1 MKRYGRGFSLD
12 WLSKYYDLVTR
23 AERSRYRRK
32 QIELSGIRPGE
43 KVLDV
48 GCGTGSLAILARI
61 AVGDDGETAG
71 IDIAANMIS
80 TAQRKAERAGLD
92 IDFRVAS
99 IDNLPYPD
107 GCFDVVTSTMMFH
120 HLPVEI
126 KARGLR
132 EVHRVLKADGRF
144 FLCDFLAPHPLAAP
158 LMFLPFVWMPSTRY
172 QLFGKLPNLIR
183 ECGFTHLELIRRGAF
198 LTCYRAGKL
207 RHRTDTTTARKHA
220 QAEKELGSDQDR
232 S

>member
-48 GCGTGSLAILARI
+48 GCGTGSLAVLARI
-61 AVGDDGETAG
+61 AVGDGGKTAG

-80 TAQRKAERAGLD
+80 TARRKADRAGLD

-107 GCFDVVTSTMMFH
+107 GCFDVVSSTMMFH

-126 KARGLR
+126 KARGLK
-132 EVHRVLKADGRF
+132 EIHRVLKADGRF
-144 FLCDFLAPHPLAAP
+144 FLFDFLAPHPLAAP
-158 LMFLPFVWMPSTRY
+158 LMFLLFVWMPSIRY

-183 ECGFTHLELIRRGAF
+183 ECGFAKPQLIRRGAF
-198 LTCYRAGKL
+198 LTCYRVIKA
-207 RHRTDTTTARKHA
+207 
-220 QAEKELGSDQDR
+220 
-232 S
+232 

>member
-1 MKRYGRGFSLD
+1 MKRHGRGISLD
-12 WLSKYYDLVTR
+12 WLSKYYDVVSP
-23 AERSRYRRK
+23 AERSRFRRK
-32 QIELSGIRPGE
+32 QVELSGIRPGE

-61 AVGDDGETAG
+61 AVGDGGEAAG

-80 TAQRKAERAGLD
+80 AARRKAERAGLD

-99 IDNLPYPD
+99 IDNLPYPS

-144 FLCDFLAPHPLAAP
+144 FLCDFLTPHPLATP
-158 LMFLPFVWMPSTRY
+158 FMFLLFVWIPSTRY
-172 QLFGKLPNLIR
+172 QLFGKLRNLIR
-183 ECGFTHLELIRRGAF
+183 ECGFARPELIRRGAF
-198 LTCYRAGKL
+198 LTTYQVKKA
-207 RHRTDTTTARKHA
+207 
-220 QAEKELGSDQDR
+220 
-232 S
+232 